1 MVVASAFYFPSADQK
16 TLIHVNQWTP
26 LGEPPKG
33 VVQIAHGIA
42 EYGGRYAP
50 FARFLAENG
59 YVVTAHDHLGHG
71 LSCRPD
77 GPRLFFAETG
87 GWQLAVDDIASLH
100 RRMAGLYPEVPY
112 FLFGHSMGSFLTRTY
127 LTRRPAPL
135 AGALLCGTGHQ
146 SRLLL
151 AAGRRMVRRE
161 MARLGPEAYSER
173 INHLVFGAYNRPFA
187 PNRTAYD
194 WISANPDNVDAYLAD
209 PLCGGRATLA
219 LFADLLEGIALVT
232 DPRQIRKMNP
242 ALPVFFLSGDQD
254 PVGDMGKGVD
264 RACAAFRAAG
274 LTQVTEKLYH
284 GLRHEILNEKSSRF
298 IYRDVL
304 NWLEERRRA

>member
-1 MVVASAFYFPSADQK
+1 MVVASEFYFPSADRK

-26 LGEPPKG
+26 LSAAPRG

-42 EYGGRYAP
+42 EYGARYAP

-71 LSCRPD
+71 LSCRP
-77 GPRLFFAETG
+77 GAPRLFFAETG

-135 AGALLCGTGHQ
+135 SGAILCGTGHQ
-146 SRLLL
+146 ARPLL
-151 AAGRRMVRRE
+151 AAGRWMVRRE
-161 MARLGPEAYSER
+161 KNRLGPAAFSEK
-173 INHLVFGAYNRPFA
+173 INHLVFGAYSRPFA
-187 PNRTAYD
+187 PCHTPYD
-194 WISANPDNVDAYLAD
+194 WISANEENVDAYLAD
-209 PLCGGRATLA
+209 PMCGERATLA
-219 LFADLLEGIALVT
+219 LFADLMDGITLVT
-232 DPRQIRKMNP
+232 DPRQIRRMDP
-242 ALPVFFLSGDQD
+242 ALPVLFLSGDRD
-254 PVGDMGKGVD
+254 PVGDMGRGVE

-274 LTQVTEKLYH
+274 LRDVSLKLYQ
-284 GLRHEILNEKSSRF
+284 GLRHELLNEKSCRF
-298 IYRDVL
+298 IFRDVL
-304 NWLEERRRA
+304 AWLEERRCP